1 MKPAVLT
8 LLLLFSACHATSEP
22 MARRLDRG
30 GPPPTENW
38 LEDGAEKVQKKRRK
52 AWFEEM
58 HRTAPDTDWRAL
70 ERENGR
76 RLVRQRNQL
85 AAMGA
90 ARTDRW
96 TERGSDNL
104 AGRMHVAVEGPDG
117 ASLYAGSSKGGVW
130 VGELDGTSWAPI
142 GDNLYGGAHWL
153 AVVAG
158 DFADVVLAATDGGEI
173 HVSGDGGATWVVP
186 EGLPAQVAGVRRVLT
201 TSDGTDTIYVLLRRN
216 SGKHLLYRSTDR
228 GASFTKQYDLG
239 SFAGDAWTP
248 RTGSGDVYVIDGAST
263 LRSVDG
269 GDTWSSLGAL
279 PSGAVEGELAGS
291 EAGAPR
297 LWATLVRNGA
307 TELHRSDD
315 AGASWVY
322 LTDVTDYWSTLAAS
336 IVDADLFAYG
346 GVEVHRTTNGG
357 SDFSVVNNWWEYYDQ
372 EATKLHA
379 DIPGLDVAAGGPN
392 GEVWYISTDGG
403 LYRSL
408 DGLSSVENLSLDGL
422 RVSQYYS
429 TLTSSSQPDLVLAGA
444 QDQGYQRADAPPGA
458 GTTLGFD
465 QLISGDYGHMTSADG
480 THESVFST
488 YPGFILAQKGED
500 APELYQ
506 LDFPSGVDSAWL
518 PPVVADPYDRR
529 DFFWCGSQLYLYERF
544 AGNQWNQSLWST
556 HDFALSAGEYV
567 SALCFSPIDPELA
580 FAVTNHGRLY
590 SSDDHAVTWTQAAG
604 LGPTG
609 QYFYGTALLASGVDT
624 STVYV
629 AGSGYGTTA
638 VFRSTDGGA
647 SYQPWDEGLP
657 DTLVYSI
664 AEAPDGSGTLF
675 AGTETGVWRRF
686 ADGGLWMDVAGN
698 EAPITTYW
706 SVEPL
711 PHTNAMRFGTYGRGI
726 WDLEV
731 DTCGYEVY
739 GQLEFISHLL
749 TLDSASS
756 TAVGTVHELEVA
768 GGFPGS
774 PGFLL
779 VGGRELQTFVPSLGG
794 FLLVDPVG
802 LFGIPVQ
809 LDATGG
815 LLIPIALP
823 SDPVLAG
830 LDVRF
835 QALMT
840 SPISPFGWAF
850 SNGLAGR
857 LCQ

>member
-1 MKPAVLT
+1 MKRAPLT
-8 LLLLFSACHATSEP
+8 VLLLFLACHATPENE
-22 MARRLDRG
+22 ARRLDRG

-38 LEDGAEKVQKKRRK
+38 LEQGAEKVQKKRRK

-58 HRTAPDTDWRAL
+58 HRSAPDTDWRAL

-76 RLVRQRNQL
+76 RLVRQRNTL
-85 AAMGA
+85 SALGA
-90 ARTDRW
+90 ARTERW

-104 AGRMHVAVEGPDG
+104 AGRMHVAVEGPG
-117 ASLYAGSSKGGVW
+117 GTSLYAGSSKGGVW
-130 VGELDGTSWAPI
+130 VGGLDGTDWSPI

-153 AVVAG
+153 AVVPGLAG
-158 DFADVVLAATDGGEI
+158 DVVLAATDGGEI
-173 HVSGDGGATWVVP
+173 HVSTNGGTTWEVP
-186 EGLPAQVAGVRRVLT
+186 AGLPQQVSGVRRVLT
-201 TSDGTDTIYVLLRRN
+201 SSDGADTLYVLLRRN
-216 SGKHLLYRSTDR
+216 SGKYQLYRSSDL
-228 GASFTKQYDLG
+228 GASFTKQYDMG
-239 SFAGDAWTP
+239 TFAGDAWTP
-248 RTGSGDVYVIDGAST
+248 RTGSGDVYLIDGSST
-263 LRSVDG
+263 MRSADG
-269 GDTWSSLGAL
+269 GDTWTALGAL
-279 PSGAVEGELAGS
+279 PAGAGEGELAGS

-297 LWATLVRNGA
+297 LWTTLVRNGG
-307 TELHRSDD
+307 TELHRSDN
-315 AGASWVY
+315 AGVSWSY
-322 LTDVTDYWSTLAAS
+322 VTNVSDYWSTLVAS

-357 SDFSVVNNWWEYYDQ
+357 DDFSIVNNWWEYYDQ

-379 DIPGLDVAAGGPN
+379 DIPGLDVAPSGPN
-392 GEVWYISTDGG
+392 STDGG

-408 DGLSSVENLSLDGL
+408 DGLASVENLSLDGL

-444 QDQGYQRADAPPGA
+444 QDQGYQRADTPPGA
-458 GTTLGFD
+458 GTTIGFD

-500 APELYQ
+500 DPELYQ
-506 LDFPSGVDSAWL
+506 LDFPSGVNSAWL

-529 DFFWCGSQLYLYERF
+529 NFFWCGSQLYFYERF
-544 AGNQWNQSLWST
+544 LGNQWSHSLWST
-556 HDFALSAGEYV
+556 HDFELSGGEYV
-567 SALCFSPIDPELA
+567 SALCFSPLDPELA
-580 FAVTNHGRLY
+580 FVVTNHGRLY
-590 SSDDHAVTWTQAAG
+590 DSDDHGLTWTQSAS

-609 QYFYGTALLASGVDT
+609 QYFYGTALVASGVDVD
-624 STVYV
+624 TVYV

-647 SYQPWDEGLP
+647 SYHPWDEGLP

-686 ADGGLWMDVAGN
+686 ANGGLWMDVSGN

-711 PHTNAMRFGTYGRGI
+711 AHLNEMRFATYGRGI
-726 WDLEV
+726 WDIAVEH
-731 DTCGYEVY
+731 CGYEVY
-739 GQLEFISHLL
+739 GLIEFGSHSL
-749 TLDSASS
+749 TLDSTSATSL
-756 TAVGTVHELEVA
+756 GTLHELEVG
-768 GGFPGS
+768 GGFPNS

-779 VGGRELQTFVPSLGG
+779 VGGRELQTFLPSLAG

-802 LFGIPVQ
+802 LFGIPIQVG
-809 LDATGG
+809 ATGS
-815 LLIPIALP
+815 LQVAIPLP

-835 QALMT
+835 QALLA
-840 SPISPFGWAF
+840 SPISPLGWAF